1 MAEDKKQGKKLS
13 LQSGGRLGDRI
24 DDQWSTQT
32 QWAKLSTWKIEDTL
46 GGWETVGNFYFA
58 DNEKQWRLNA
68 QVWTGAMAGLPIKE
82 EPNEEQTKGKRMDTS
97 RNVRQLPEKTTT
109 PVDTDSQKDVV
120 VQKRVNVNKIEEPAP
135 EEDLQANAT
144 PSEFGWLTDKFKD
157 EEITKEEVVDTQKEE
172 PKGQNVNVNTFLQG
186 STTELFGK
194 MITWADTA
202 PYDHNSTEWLQAEA
216 RLKQYERINALTVDQ
231 LASNIKSWSI
241 LAGWQAMR
249 DLQTYNPEKYQM
261 LQEYQKKQEALD
273 QINMIASGNFTDGN
287 TNLQD
292 QTGNSIHNYLNETV
306 ANAGLDANA
315 RMDLDTA
322 LAQNQW
328 IINYAE
334 RMSYYAQQINQI
346 DQTIGNLA
354 EDARRVLEK
363 ATWWNVLDFQ
373 VQNYINN
380 RSKKLYKQRDNFMNQ
395 YNYYKEVYE
404 AQVEQEATA
413 WERDYKERQ
422 LKLQESKALWDQKM
436 DEANLSYKND
446 QLNYDYYKLN
456 AQNPISES
464 SMQWWMTSYIDS
476 IQDKIANH
484 AKIRSWWCG
493 TVVNDY
499 LSSLGIK
506 FQYDNDK
513 ATKLNSITPWAW
525 PKVWSIAVWNSTWT
539 PAWDKYWHVAIVT
552 DINNKNG
559 TITVLESNEDTW
571 LRYHTYKQSNV
582 TGYYDPSAWSK
593 SSTTTKST
601 SNKDE
606 KTYTNDELFTQLRGG
621 KIDYKNFLK
630 NWNGEEPQSEIDDW
644 IWKTYFEKNPMMT
657 LSDMWDSVKELWK
670 MLWDDVV
677 AEHYTLD
684 HLNQNKNISND
695 KVVKIVSEY
704 VTDTNKWLKE
714 ADKISISEYLAE
726 ALAWRYGTY
735 DEVKK
740 ALDNSKIDYKELT
753 GKKSKQIAKEI
764 IAEWG
769 IED

>member
-1 MAEDKKQGKKLS
+1 
-13 LQSGGRLGDRI
+13 
-24 DDQWSTQT
+24 
-32 QWAKLSTWKIEDTL
+32 
-46 GGWETVGNFYFA
+46 
-58 DNEKQWRLNA
+58 
-68 QVWTGAMAGLPIKE
+68 
-82 EPNEEQTKGKRMDTS
+82 
-97 RNVRQLPEKTTT
+97 
-109 PVDTDSQKDVV
+109 
-120 VQKRVNVNKIEEPAP
+120 
-135 EEDLQANAT
+135 
-144 PSEFGWLTDKFKD
+144 
-157 EEITKEEVVDTQKEE
+157 
-172 PKGQNVNVNTFLQG
+172 
-186 STTELFGK
+186 
-194 MITWADTA
+194 
-202 PYDHNSTEWLQAEA
+202 
-216 RLKQYERINALTVDQ
+216 
-231 LASNIKSWSI
+231 
-241 LAGWQAMR
+241 
-249 DLQTYNPEKYQM
+249 
-261 LQEYQKKQEALD
+261 
-273 QINMIASGNFTDGN
+273 
-287 TNLQD
+287 
-292 QTGNSIHNYLNETV
+292 
-306 ANAGLDANA
+306 
-315 RMDLDTA
+315 
-322 LAQNQW
+322 
-328 IINYAE
+328 
-334 RMSYYAQQINQI
+334 
-346 DQTIGNLA
+346 
-354 EDARRVLEK
+354 
-363 ATWWNVLDFQ
+363 
-373 VQNYINN
+373 
-380 RSKKLYKQRDNFMNQ
+380 MNQ

-476 IQDKIANH
+476 IQDKIENH

-695 KVVKIVSEY
+695 KVIKIVSEY

-764 IAEWG
+764 MEEWG